1 MKYVIAPVLI
11 ATALQASSAEPAS
24 AKASA
29 DKKPNIIYIMA
40 DELGYYEPSY
50 MGNPNIK
57 TPVLDRMAAEGIMFT
72 HALAGASVCA
82 PTRCCLMTG
91 KHAGHTSVRS
101 NGGGTPLRA
110 GEETVASI
118 LKPLGYATGG
128 FGKWGCGGRGSTG
141 VPEKHGF
148 DVFLGYYDQ
157 VHAHSYYPP
166 YIVRNSEEVPLGNNK
181 GGSDGD
187 TYSHYVIVGEGMKF
201 IRENK
206 DKPFFAY
213 FPVTPPHGIFDIPDD
228 DPAWPQYKD
237 KPWPEQAQRYAAMVT
252 MLDRQV
258 GEILE
263 LLKELKLDKKT
274 LVVFCGDNGGNNY
287 FSSKEHPRGV
297 HSANKDPKTGVEF
310 RGGKGNMYEGG
321 LRIPALAYWPGK
333 IKPGQVSDHAW
344 YFPDLMATVAD
355 LTGAK
360 PAEGHDGISIVP
372 TLLGEKAAGRKQEK
386 HEYLYWEQGSSAA
399 VRMGE
404 WKGLRGKSG
413 KWELYDL
420 KTDVS
425 ETKDLSAEKPEILA
439 KLQKYAE
446 EAHEDVVTGTFH
458 DPEIHEKDRRAKFG
472 GKAPAP
478 KAKKGKKG
486 QAAHSLPKGL
496 LSNKGWKVV
505 RVSSENAGN
514 GKVAKNA
521 IDGDAMTIW
530 HSQFSG
536 GVKEHP
542 HELVIDLGAERT
554 IEAFYYLPRQDSG
567 WNGTIR
573 EIEFCVGDS
582 PEKFGEPVAKATM
595 KKTREASEV
604 KCGKPV
610 KGRYVLLRCRSEV
623 SDGPWAT
630 VAEIGVKGE

>member
-1 MKYVIAPVLI
+1 MKPIILSLLI
-11 ATALQASSAEPAS
+11 ALPLGAAE
-24 AKASA
+24 
-29 DKKPNIIYIMA
+29 KPNIVYIMA

-57 TPVLDRMAAEGIMFT
+57 TPVLDRMAAQGMVFT
-72 HALAGASVCA
+72 RALAGASVCA

-187 TYSHYVIVGEGMKF
+187 TYSHYVIVEEGMKF
-201 IRENK
+201 IRDNR

-213 FPVTPPHGIFDIPDD
+213 FPVTPPHGIFDIPDR
-228 DPAWPQYKD
+228 DPAWPQYED
-237 KPWPEQAQRYAAMVT
+237 KPWPEPARRYAAMVT

-263 LLKELKLDKKT
+263 LLKELGLDKKT
-274 LVVFCGDNGGNNY
+274 LVMFCGDNGGNNY

-297 HSANKDPKTGVEF
+297 HNANKNPKTGVEF

-333 IKPGQVSDHAW
+333 IKPGQVSDQLW
-344 YFPDLMATVAD
+344 YFPDVMATVAE

-372 TLLGEKAAGRKQEK
+372 TLLGEKAAGRKQEQ
-386 HEYLYWEQGSSAA
+386 HEYLYWEQGSSCA
-399 VRMGE
+399 VRMQD
-404 WKGLRGKSG
+404 WKALKGKG
-413 KWELYDL
+413 GWELYDL
-420 KTDVS
+420 ATDVS
-425 ETKDLSAEKPEILA
+425 ETKNLAGAKPEILA
-439 KLQKYAE
+439 KLQRFAE
-446 EAHEDVVTGTFH
+446 EAHEEVVTGTFH
-458 DPEIHEKDRRAKFG
+458 DPAIHERDRRAKHG
-472 GKAPAP
+472 GKAPP
-478 KAKKGKKG
+478 PRKKKGK
-486 QAAHSLPKGL
+486 AAAAANSLPKGL
-496 LSNKGWKVV
+496 LSNKGWKVA
-505 RVSSENAGN
+505 RVSSENSGN
-514 GKVAKNA
+514 GKHAKNA
-521 IDGDAMTIW
+521 IDGDPTTLW

-536 GVKEHP
+536 GIEKHP
-542 HELVIDLGAERT
+542 HELVIDLGVERT
-554 IEAFYYLPRQDSG
+554 IESLFYLPRQDTG
-567 WNGTIR
+567 WNGTIK

-582 PEKFGEPVAKATM
+582 AEKFGEPVAKGTL

-604 KCGKPV
+604 KCAKPV
-610 KGRYVLLRCRSEV
+610 KGRYVLLRSRSEV
-623 SDGPWAT
+623 SDGPFAS
-630 VAEIGVKGE
+630 VAEIGVKGR